1 MDSESQP
8 KTILIAEDS
17 SVILSLTRKIL
28 EQQKYRIVLA
38 KNGGEVLRQL
48 ESKLDNEPVDGVL
61 MDINIPVKNGLECT
75 KDIRNHADPRINQL
89 PVIAI
94 TGNANNYSLE
104 QFREAGITDYLPKPL
119 DFDALVRVVRQ
130 YVG

>member
-1 MDSESQP
+1 MTPTATP

-38 KNGGEVLRQL
+38 KNGGEVIKQL
-48 ESKLDNEPVDGVL
+48 ESQQVDGVL
-61 MDINIPVKNGLECT
+61 MDINIPVRNGMECT
-75 KDIRNHADPRINQL
+75 RDIRAHADPQINQL

-94 TGNANNYSLE
+94 TGNANNYSME
-104 QFREAGITDYLPKPL
+104 QFREAGVTDYLPKPL